1 MQLVLKISLL
11 DALKST
17 GILIH
22 VHVVHGAWSHF
33 IPTTLG
39 LLLGVKQGT
48 QKVA

>member
-22 VHVVHGAWSHF
+22 VAHGAWSHF

-39 LLLGVKQGT
+39 LLLGVKQGI
-48 QKVA
+48 KIA